1 MKTYKNHLNEEI
13 KRPKYP
19 KGKWVKVGK
28 NTATATMEDYY
39 FELVRDTDLIVVA
52 IADLNEI
59 RYKTLMDWELDFIGN
74 KIVETG
80 DDVIAFMVLKPYK

>member
-1 MKTYKNHLNEEI
+1 MKTYKNHLKEEI

-39 FELVRDTDLIVVA
+39 FGLDVVVVVIDDFGDTI
-52 IADLNEI
+52 
-59 RYKTLMDWELDFIGN
+59 YKTLRDWQLDFTGN
-74 KIVETG
+74 TITETAE
-80 DDVIAFMVLKPYK
+80 VVVAFMVLKPYK